1 MEKIVQAFQE
11 EESSEYF
18 EENDEDEETKFEPKV
33 QELPKNI
40 EKNSENTKKENI
52 LKEMQES
59 L

>member
-1 MEKIVQAFQE
+1 MEKIVQE
-11 EESSEYF
+11 EESFEYF
-18 EENDEDEETKFEPKV
+18 EENDEDQENKFDPKV